1 MIDRMLRH
9 NLNLR
14 SLIAMAHDLAAVVTA
29 WWLAYLFRF
38 NFVRF
43 PRFKLPASKEQG
55 YLTWM

>member
-1 MIDRMLRH
+1 MLRY